1 MMNTFFRNGKKLDTA
16 LNGFNA
22 ISASIYQSNKFIA
35 CGRFNS

>member
-1 MMNTFFRNGKKLDTA
+1 MMNTIFRNGNKLDTA

-22 ISASIYQSNKFIA
+22 IGASIYQFNKFIA